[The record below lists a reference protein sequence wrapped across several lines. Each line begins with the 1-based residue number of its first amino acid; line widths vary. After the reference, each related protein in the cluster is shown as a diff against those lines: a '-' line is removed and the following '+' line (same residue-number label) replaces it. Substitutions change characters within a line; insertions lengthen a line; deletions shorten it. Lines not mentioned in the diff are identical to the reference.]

1 MAKTTKSGKSSR
13 KAVTGGMIAVIVA
26 IILIIACFFTYI
38 SGILPL
44 TMTGI
49 SITETLADGST
60 KTVKNYSL
68 LETNLHFKQTLSTYS
83 SYGMVSED
91 NLDDIYNQ
99 ETGETYRDWL
109 LKQTAG
115 DMESIA
121 LVERAAKQA
130 GFMDM
135 SAARKIASLDAETLD
150 LYAQIYGF
158 QTGSQYLAALYGTGM
173 SKRAYTDY
181 MARTTLADEYVSYLK
196 QFDPAIVPTDD
207 KIQADFD
214 ADPSAY
220 TTFDFNYF
228 FVGADTD
235 ADGNVTGLKE
245 AVAAAKKISDATTDS
260 ASFRQAC
267 MDYLTEKDDQNSLA
281 SFANDQD
288 PTFCDNYTT
297 TTLTYLSEE
306 ITSFITGDSVTGDKT
321 VIETD
326 KGAYVVYIAQK
337 GIDEADSVG
346 AGVLAGLC
354 HRDDI
359 RDVGGELDDDRLGG
373 HGLHRPD
380 HGGSRG
386 GVGTEAHAA
395 AVDVGAGDVDLQPA
409 DLGQGV
415 QLRADLRVFFHGKAA
430 DVGHDRLAEAGGQP
444 GKLRIDDPVYAG
456 VLQAHGVQ
464 HPGGAV
470 RDPGR
475 GVAEAGLPGRALEG
489 ERAQDIDIVQL
500 REFIAI
506 AEGAG
511 GGDDGIVQRDA
522 AEGGAQSSHRIS
534 SFCSTGP
541 SLQIRFQPVIV
552 LQEQPMQ
559 APKPQPMRRSKL
571 KEPPVLTAR
580 KTALSM
586 GSGPQV

>member
-60 KTVKNYSL
+60 KTVKNFSL

-337 GIDEADSVG
+337 GIDETKTVTYRILTLKPDMSKIKDPTEEDYAKAAADLAADAATYCTPGMSSLDFYKVVKTHSASSNELLEG
-346 AGVLAGLC
+346 GYNAGVTASTFEYSESNPISPSEVSAGEWLF
-354 HRDDI
+354 D
-359 RDVGGELDDDRLGG
+359 
-373 HGLHRPD
+373 
-380 HGGSRG
+380 
-386 GVGTEAHAA
+386 EARK
-395 AVDVGAGDVDLQPA
+395 AGDVNIVISNDNKQVTVYYFEQSAPSWYMTI
-409 DLGQGV
+409 
-415 QLRADLRVFFHGKAA
+415 KN
-430 DVGHDRLAEAGGQP
+430 
-444 GKLRIDDPVYAG
+444 KIISNNYIDWNATLDDTDPQYVINS
-456 VLQAHGVQ
+456 
-464 HPGGAV
+464 
-470 RDPGR
+470 
-475 GVAEAGLPGRALEG
+475 GLLKT
-489 ERAQDIDIVQL
+489 
-500 REFIAI
+500 FIY
-506 AEGAG
+506 
-511 GGDDGIVQRDA
+511 
-522 AEGGAQSSHRIS
+522 
-534 SFCSTGP
+534 
-541 SLQIRFQPVIV
+541 
-552 LQEQPMQ
+552 
-559 APKPQPMRRSKL
+559 
-571 KEPPVLTAR
+571 
-580 KTALSM
+580 
-586 GSGPQV
+586 